1 MNAKNKK
8 QKLLTIED
16 ARSLPFIDP
25 SELASG
31 NKIQFVVK
39 DDRLF
44 KAGEI
49 FTLVDHPTSWQAN
62 FKSELTGKVHKMGMN
77 GMKGMVII

>member
-8 QKLLTIED
+8 QKFLTIED

-49 FTLVDHPTSWQAN
+49 FT
-62 FKSELTGKVHKMGMN
+62 
-77 GMKGMVII
+77 